1 MNHGT
6 LAGTCVQS
14 DELLRPSGMLCLP
27 LLLERTCMEYQE
39 TVRPMS
45 RGMEQILAPEAER
58 EAGRLSECVSEMCG
72 TNTTVERGARH
83 VSGHGM
89 GT

>member
-72 TNTTVERGARH
+72 TNTTVERGARR
-83 VSGHGM
+83 VYGM
-89 GT
+89 GA